1 MNKVKLII
9 STSIFVM
16 LMSVSINA
24 APVFISFG
32 GEKIIKVADLP
43 NTKEYFME
51 NGQFL
56 DAGYVYKQV
65 SIFFVPVWNY
75 DGKWAGYIGSDE
87 LYLPLTKDHL
97 DLIAAAENVTL
108 PDTPPL
114 SFWETVGGKLVVG
127 LIFLLYFAW
136 KFLVRRIETQGE
148 DNDGKTFENS
158 GNILSI

>member
-9 STSIFVM
+9 STGIFVM
-16 LMSVSINA
+16 FMSVSINA
-24 APVFISFG
+24 APVFFSFG
-32 GEKIIKVADLP
+32 DEKIIKVADLP

-75 DGKWAGYIGSDE
+75 DGKWAGYVGSDE
-87 LYLPLTKDHL
+87 LYLPLTKAEL
-97 DLIAAAENVTL
+97 DAIVAEANVTL

-127 LIFLLYFAW
+127 LIFLVIFAW
-136 KFLVRRIETQGE
+136 KILVKRIETQGE
-148 DNDGKTFENS
+148 DDDGKTFGNS